1 VKAGEGQADERTE
14 VEKLAPGCTRR
25 TWTHHSMSYQVSLL
39 YYGSLI
45 EAFYYFVQSFFLNF
59 LSPFFFLFC
68 FFETEFHYATQAG
81 LELEILLSR
90 PPQYWD
96 YRCMPPC
103 PA

>member
-59 LSPFFFLFC
+59 
-68 FFETEFHYATQAG
+68 FEAEFHYATQAG